1 VRQVLE
7 AADSIA
13 VPFVTI
19 AELRA
24 GFALGTRGSENER
37 ILTSFLQQDGVLVLF
52 PDDRTT
58 HEYAAVYADL
68 RRRGRPIPTNDMW
81 IAALALQHGLTLYA
95 RDIHFDSLPQLLRV

>member
-1 VRQVLE
+1 MKLLIDTNRYTDLMNGAADVRQVLE

-13 VPFVTI
+13 IPFVTL

-24 GFALGTRGSENER
+24 GFALGTRGPENER

-58 HEYAAVYADL
+58 HAYAAVYVAGVAGRSRRTISGL
-68 RRRGRPIPTNDMW
+68 RPWRFST
-81 IAALALQHGLTLYA
+81 
-95 RDIHFDSLPQLLRV
+95 V